1 MATHRR
7 VPPIFPFRHGLA
19 AIGALLLVTFLT
31 HKAPGQVIQLPTYR
45 TFGIGTTVLVPDR
58 GTVELGR
65 VTRGQIGTISRG
77 VPVLGRIP
85 GLGPVFRQRSVGAS
99 LGTSSVSVTAR
110 ILDLEAMDR
119 AVLQEAAALRE
130 NRLRVEREAA
140 IRQGRRPLS
149 QSDRKK
155 AAFLSRN
162 VGRSDR

>member
-1 MATHRR
+1 M
-7 VPPIFPFRHGLA
+7 
-19 AIGALLLVTFLT
+19 
-31 HKAPGQVIQLPTYR
+31 
-45 TFGIGTTVLVPDR
+45 
-58 GTVELGR
+58 
-65 VTRGQIGTISRG
+65 
-77 VPVLGRIP
+77 
-85 GLGPVFRQRSVGAS
+85 GAS
-99 LGTSSVSVTAR
+99 FGTSSVSVTAR

-130 NRLRVEREAA
+130 NRLRLEQEAA

>member
-1 MATHRR
+1 MATHNL
-7 VPPIFPFRHGLA
+7 VPSVASFRHGFA
-19 AIGALLLVTFLT
+19 AMAALLLVTCLT
-31 HKAPGQVIQLPTYR
+31 HQAAAQVIQLPTYR

-58 GTVELGR
+58 GTVQLGR
-65 VTRGQIGTISRG
+65 VTRGQIGSISRG

-85 GLGPVFRQRSVGAS
+85 GLGPVFSQRSMGS
-99 LGTSSVSVTAR
+99 SFGTSSASVTAR
-110 ILDLEAMDR
+110 IIDLEAMDR

-130 NRLRVEREAA
+130 NRRRVEQEAT

-155 AAFLSRN
+155 AAFLSRH

>member
-19 AIGALLLVTFLT
+19 AMGALLLVTFLT

-65 VTRGQIGTISRG
+65 VTRGQIGAISRG

-99 LGTSSVSVTAR
+99 FGT
-110 ILDLEAMDR
+110 
-119 AVLQEAAALRE
+119 
-130 NRLRVEREAA
+130 
-140 IRQGRRPLS
+140 
-149 QSDRKK
+149 
-155 AAFLSRN
+155 
-162 VGRSDR
+162 

>member
-1 MATHRR
+1 MTTPKR
-7 VPPIFPFRHGLA
+7 VPRIPPSRHRFA
-19 AIGALLLVTFLT
+19 AMGALVLLTCLE
-31 HKAPGQVIQLPTYR
+31 HNAPGQMIQLPTYR

-65 VTRGQIGTISRG
+65 VTRGQIGSISRG

-85 GLGPVFRQRSVGAS
+85 GLGPVFRQRSMVAS
-99 LGTSSVSVTAR
+99 FGTSSASVSAR

-130 NRLRVEREAA
+130 NRLRAEQEAA
-140 IRQGRRPLS
+140 IRRGQRPLS
-149 QSDRKK
+149 QSDRQK
-155 AAFLSRN
+155 AAFLSRH